1 VVLLRPLA
9 RIMVHA
15 RDGASASA
23 ALLVPAAS
31 SLPRRAA
38 VATLSARS
46 VPVAAVV
53 LLLPLARIMVYARDS
68 ASASAALR
76 VPAASSLPRRAAVA
90 TSSVGSA
97 AVVLLLPLA
106 RIMVHARDSAS
117 ASAAALPG
125 RAATAFLG
133 VIPHLWPLCT
143 PPSCR
148 SKLRASLRH
157 NCSGHMWYH
166 TSLPLRVRLLVATY
180 RSGVAHAEAVRASCT
195 ALARLLWARR
205 VLCTVCSAR
214 TRISSA
220 VGFQFVQQCVSPMPP
235 SRTVLL
241 RLLPAAR
248 PWAASSC
255 CSGCCVASVPTVA
268 AVASLHRG
276 SLGSARSHGAVLK
289 RCASSSVCSSSS
301 GCLLVVQWL
310 LCGFCAYSGCRG
322 FTPYSLARQCSLAW
336 CCSQALCFF
345 FCLQL
350 VLRRPRWRQ

>member
-1 VVLLRPLA
+1 V
-9 RIMVHA
+9 VHA
-15 RDGASASA
+15 RDG
-23 ALLVPAAS
+23 
-31 SLPRRAA
+31 
-38 VATLSARS
+38 
-46 VPVAAVV
+46 
-53 LLLPLARIMVYARDS
+53 

-90 TSSVGSA
+90 TLSASSVPVA

-117 ASAAALPG
+117 GSAAALPG

-268 AVASLHRG
+268 AVASLHTR
-276 SLGSARSHGAVLK
+276 SLCNARSHGAVLK

-301 GCLLVVQWL
+301 DGLVGGSRPLIRLRTWIVWVATLLL
-310 LCGFCAYSGCRG
+310 LYSTYGG
-322 FTPYSLARQCSLAW
+322 SLYEFYASYKGDSA
-336 CCSQALCFF
+336 SQ
-345 FCLQL
+345 
-350 VLRRPRWRQ
+350 